1 MSGYCNETTTCA
13 AMRAG
18 GPSSVVSVLKSLS
31 LRPFSMTTF
40 TLIHMT
46 RHSVGLTYGK
56 NQCWQC

>member
-1 MSGYCNETTTCA
+1 MSGYCNETTTCV

-18 GPSSVVSVLKSLS
+18 GPSSVVSVLKSSS

-46 RHSVGLTYGK
+46 RSSVGLT
-56 NQCWQC
+56 